1 MKTKISEVLRNKD
14 DFILTTDPETTAR
27 DALAKM
33 EEHNVGS
40 ILVLE
45 DDTLVGIYS
54 ERDYIRRIVL
64 NEESDPESPVK
75 DVMSTK
81 LVVVE
86 PNYTIE
92 DCMSIMTSQRIRHLP
107 VMEGD
112 DLVGIL
118 SIGDLVKKVSEK
130 AQARVRYLEQYISG
144 EYPA

>member
-1 MKTKISEVLRNKD
+1 MKTKISEVLQNKD
-14 DFILTTDPETTAR
+14 DFILTTATETPAR
-27 DALAKM
+27 DAVAKM

-40 ILVLE
+40 ILIMDE
-45 DDTLVGIYS
+45 ETLVGIFS

-64 NEESDPESPVK
+64 NHEVDPESPVRE
-75 DVMSTK
+75 VMSTK

-92 DCMSIMTSQRIRHLP
+92 DCMSIMTTQRIRHLP
-107 VMEGD
+107 VMDDGD
-112 DLVGIL
+112 LAGIV
-118 SIGDLVKKVSEK
+118 SIGDLVKKASEK